1 MTEPGNGVQ
10 CALHEQAIR
19 EIKDSMTRIE
29 VNHGTVLSEI
39 KVQTTATN
47 GRLRS
52 LERWKIGIVAGLVGL
67 LAGTMGDGELLRRVV
82 TVIIGGGG

>member
-1 MTEPGNGVQ
+1 MTEPGGGVQ

-29 VNHGTVLSEI
+29 VNHGAVLSEI
-39 KVQTTATN
+39 RVQTTATN

-52 LERWKIGIVAGLVGL
+52 LERWKIGIAAGLAGL
-67 LAGTMGDGELLRRVV
+67 LAGTIGNGEVLRKVV
-82 TVIIGGGG
+82 QIIGAGG